1 MAKYKVG
8 ITEAGDAGID
18 LSWAKKLDAVDGAVL
33 VTKNINSDF
42 IKKVLEHRSKL
53 IVHVTCTGYGGT
65 VLEPHV
71 PTSRLQR
78 CAATDMVLRGFPRE
92 RVVIRVDPIIPTE
105 KGLERAL
112 DTIEAFM
119 KEGFN
124 RFRISVIDMYP
135 HARDRFK
142 NAGLPLPYGETGF
155 SPDKEQLADVDEMI
169 REAREYWAS
178 FGRDPARLRIESC
191 AEPGLREP
199 IPCGCISSFDLA
211 LLGLDTSDVDSVGP
225 QRPKCMCYSGKTE
238 LLAHKQRCPHGCLY
252 CYWRD

>member
-1 MAKYKVG
+1 MAKYKIG

-18 LSWAKKLDAVDGAVL
+18 LSWAGKLSSVDGAIL

-71 PTSRLQR
+71 PTPRLQR

-155 SPDKEQLADVDEMI
+155 FPDKEQLADVDEMI

-191 AEPGLREP
+191 AEPGLRET
-199 IPCGCISSFDLA
+199 IPCGCVSSFDLA
-211 LLGLDTSDVDSVGP
+211 LLGLDASGVDSVGP

>member
-1 MAKYKVG
+1 MAKYKIG

-18 LSWAKKLDAVDGAVL
+18 LSWAGKLSSVDGAIL

-71 PTSRLQR
+71 PTPRLQR

-112 DTIEAFM
+112 DTIM

-155 SPDKEQLADVDEMI
+155 FPDKEQLADVDEMI

-178 FGRDPARLRIESC
+178 FSRDPARLRIESC
-191 AEPGLREP
+191 AEPGLRET
-199 IPCGCISSFDLA
+199 IPCGCVSSFDLA

>member
-1 MAKYKVG
+1 MAKYKIG

-18 LSWAKKLDAVDGAVL
+18 LSWANKLASVDGAIL
-33 VTKNINSDF
+33 VTKNITPGF
-42 IKKVLEHRSKL
+42 IKKVLENKNKL

-65 VLEPHV
+65 VLEPYV
-71 PTSRLQR
+71 PASRLQR

-92 RVVIRVDPIIPTE
+92 KVVIRVDPIIPTE
-105 KGLERAL
+105 KGLGRAL

-119 KEGFN
+119 REGFN
-124 RFRISVIDMYP
+124 RFRVSIIDMYP

-142 NAGLPLPYGETGF
+142 DAKLPLPYGENGF
-155 SPDKEQLADVDEMI
+155 SPDGEQLAAVDEMI
-169 REAREYWAS
+169 REAREYWAELR
-178 FGRDPARLRIESC
+178 RDPARLRIESC

-211 LLGLDTSDVDSVGP
+211 LLGLETGDTDSVGP

-238 LLAHKQRCPHGCLY
+238 LLTHKQRCPHGCLY
-252 CYWRD
+252 CYWKD

>member
-18 LSWAKKLDAVDGAVL
+18 LSWAKKLDAVNGAVL
-33 VTKNINSDF
+33 VTKNVTSGF
-42 IKKVLEHRSKL
+42 ISKVLENPTKL
-53 IVHVTCTGYGGT
+53 IIHATCTGYGGT
-65 VLEPHV
+65 AVEPNVPAWQTQASAVQKMVLE
-71 PTSRLQR
+71 
-78 CAATDMVLRGFPRE
+78 GFPKE
-92 RVVIRVDPIIPTE
+92 RVVIWVDPIIPTE
-105 KGLERAL
+105 RGLERAL
-112 DTIEAFM
+112 EVIEFFM
-119 KEGFN
+119 SRGFA
-124 RFRISVIDMYP
+124 RYRLSVIDMYK
-135 HARDRFK
+135 HAQERFK
-142 NAGLPLPYGETGF
+142 AAGLPLPYGDSF
-155 SPDKEQLADVDEMI
+155 FPSKEQLADVDEMI

-191 AEPGLREP
+191 AEPGLRET
-199 IPCGCISSFDLA
+199 IPCGCVSSFDLA